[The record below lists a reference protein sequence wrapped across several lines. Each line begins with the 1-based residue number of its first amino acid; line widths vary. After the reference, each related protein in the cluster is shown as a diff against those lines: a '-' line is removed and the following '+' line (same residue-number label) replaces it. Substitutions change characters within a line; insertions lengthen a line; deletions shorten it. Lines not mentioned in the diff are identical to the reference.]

1 MPPRGHYLAHEVG
14 RLAGVSGD
22 RIGQWARR
30 GYIQSSQSTGRPRV
44 YSFQD
49 VAEAMMV
56 HDLIERG
63 LNLRLVKSMI
73 RELRDRYGAWP
84 LASAPLYA
92 EYDDASKFQGVILR
106 EGATLYDVRS
116 LSEPLLEGLEPT
128 LVRIADELHRGGW
141 AARQFPDIR
150 HIEVHPDRLSGQ
162 PAIKGRR
169 IAAEFVGQLAAQP
182 GGIEIL
188 TEDYELTDEEI
199 ADARRWWAA
208 VQQYELAA

>member
-1 MPPRGHYLAHEVG
+1 MPPRGNYLAHEVG

-63 LNLRLVKSMI
+63 LDLRLIRSMI
-73 RELRDRYGAWP
+73 QQLRNRYGAWP

-92 EYDDASKFQGVILR
+92 EYGSDDRFQAVVLQ
-106 EGATLYDVRS
+106 EGATLYDVRR
-116 LSEPLLEGLEPT
+116 LSEPLLDRMGPV
-128 LVRIADELHRGGW
+128 LVRITEQLRRGGW
-141 AARQFPDIR
+141 AARQVPELR
-150 HIEVHPDRLSGQ
+150 YIEVDPDRLSGR

-169 IAAEFVGQLAAQP
+169 IAAEFVGQLATRP
-182 GGIEIL
+182 GGVDIL
-188 TEDYELTDEEI
+188 KEDYELSDEEI
-199 ADARRWWAA
+199 ADARRWWET
-208 VQQYELAA
+208 VQRYELAA